1 MLAVRSN
8 YGQSLLSKTQ
18 IEWTGERYGELRA
31 PALPKLDV
39 DAPPEFKGHEGV
51 WTLESIRELPSLP
64 PNQATTVRLAG
75 IIRSNPGELTPSES
89 GPMPYLRRHKRDSY
103 VIAPNDAAAF
113 HSLSH
118 ALQTAYPNKLSLCQG
133 RGNVLFTEGEP
144 ARGIYILLA
153 GRATVSIS
161 SPGGKIVI
169 LRVAQSGDVLGLNST
184 LRNCAYDVTVQALE
198 SCHTDFVPRS
208 ELIALMERSQ
218 QCTQAV
224 LLELSEEL
232 TELAERARSLLL
244 SQTTSIRLAKLLLE
258 WGARTTANGLPLVRI
273 EKSFTQ
279 EEIAQMI
286 GSSRETVTRLLTTL
300 TRRQIIEIT
309 TDSILI
315 HDWRALESA
324 AEDK

>member
-1 MLAVRSN
+1 
-8 YGQSLLSKTQ
+8 
-18 IEWTGERYGELRA
+18 
-31 PALPKLDV
+31 
-39 DAPPEFKGHEGV
+39 
-51 WTLESIRELPSLP
+51 
-64 PNQATTVRLAG
+64 
-75 IIRSNPGELTPSES
+75 
-89 GPMPYLRRHKRDSY
+89 MPHQKQKKRDAY
-103 VIAPNDAAAF
+103 LIAPNDAAAF

-118 ALQTAYPNKLSLCQG
+118 ALHTAHPNKLSVCQA
-133 RGNVLFTEGEP
+133 RGNILFTEGEP

-184 LRNCAYDVTVQALE
+184 LRNYAYDVTVQALE
-198 SCHTDFVPRS
+198 SCHTDFVSRS
-208 ELIALMERSQ
+208 ELIAQMERSQ

-224 LLELSEEL
+224 LLELSGEL
-232 TELAERARSLLL
+232 TELADRAKSLLL
-244 SQTTSIRLAKLLLE
+244 SQTSSVRLAKLLLE
-258 WGARTTANGLPLVRI
+258 WGTRTTANKSPLVRI

-300 TRRQIIEIT
+300 SKRQIVEIT

-315 HDWRALESA
+315 RDWRALENA